1 MKNRR
6 FFYLA
11 LIMTALLT
19 SCHKP
24 QPVHIKMVC
33 TSDVHG
39 NFFPYDFRS
48 DKPASGSLARVSSYL
63 NELRSS
69 PLGDNVVLLD
79 NGDILQGQP
88 TAYYYNTVA
97 IEHKHLASE
106 VLNYLKCDVAMLGN
120 HDIET
125 GGPTYQRYI
134 GDLECAVVGGNIYL
148 ESTDVPFV
156 PPYVVV
162 ERSGVRIAIIGLTTP
177 AIPNWLPRVLWKG
190 LEFHDMES
198 AAKHWMQYVNEHESP
213 DLIVGLFHS
222 GYEGGITTNEYK
234 ENAARDVAVNVP
246 GFDAVFLGHDHQAF
260 CDKVVNVA
268 GDTVW
273 LLNPANNA
281 NQIAV
286 LDVEYKKGSEPH
298 WVLKAELVNV
308 NAYEPD
314 TAYMSHFASHME
326 RVKKYV
332 SKKLGESTHR
342 ISSRDAYFGPS
353 DFIDFIHRMQ
363 LDITK
368 AEVSFAAPLAFSTW
382 LPEGDIHVRD
392 MFNLYRYENMLYVMQ
407 LTGQEIKNYLEMSY
421 GQWTNQMKSPN
432 DHLLLFDEST
442 LDSKKPRLKNI
453 YYNFDSAAGIIY
465 EVDVTKPVGSRVRI
479 KSMANGDAFT
489 PNRTYRVA
497 LNSYRGNGGGELLT
511 KGAGVPHDEL
521 ENRLLYS
528 TDVDLRFYMINYIE
542 MRGSVDPKSLNQWKF
557 VPEKWTLPA
566 AERDYKLLFEN
577 K

>member
-246 GFDAVFLGHDHQAF
+246 GFDAVFFGHDHQAF

-407 LTGQEIKNYLEMSY
+407 LTGQEIKDYLEMSY

-479 KSMANGDAFT
+479 KSMANGAAFT

>member
-407 LTGQEIKNYLEMSY
+407 LTGQEIKDYLEMSY

>member
-246 GFDAVFLGHDHQAF
+246 GFDAVFFGHDHQAF